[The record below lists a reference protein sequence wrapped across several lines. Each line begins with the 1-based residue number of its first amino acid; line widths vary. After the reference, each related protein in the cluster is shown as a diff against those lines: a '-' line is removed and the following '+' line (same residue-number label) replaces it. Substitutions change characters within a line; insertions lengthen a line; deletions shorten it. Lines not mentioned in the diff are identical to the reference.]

1 MNYWREI
8 CYVLNISYIRSFRNL
23 HHFTIILMLQT
34 KLSWNYNV
42 VYMQI
47 KSLNIAKN
55 GSHKNNLKHKV
66 HFFCKISKMRRNQI
80 YGINSCRHCR
90 KKHLTRVF
98 YCSNINSTWW
108 TCLWIHRIIKKNLGS
123 RLDLSTYS
131 MVYPK
136 MQDRKKWYFV
146 LIQF

>member
-1 MNYWREI
+1 MTKLWNMSDGKCVHIRDEIYRRYLVILLHLPLIIWYESFKDRFDMKYWREI
-8 CYVLNISYIRSFRNL
+8 CYVLNISYIRSFCNL

-66 HFFCKISKMRRNQI
+66 HFFCKISKMRRNLI

-90 KKHLTRVF
+90 K
-98 YCSNINSTWW
+98 NI
-108 TCLWIHRIIKKNLGS
+108 
-123 RLDLSTYS
+123 
-131 MVYPK
+131 
-136 MQDRKKWYFV
+136 
-146 LIQF
+146 

>member
-1 MNYWREI
+1 MKYVRWKMRTYIRDEI
-8 CYVLNISYIRSFRNL
+8 YRRYLVILLHLPLIIWYESFKDRFEHELLTWNMLRPKYILYIRSFCNL

-66 HFFCKISKMRRNQI
+66 HFFCKISKMRRNLI

-90 KKHLTRVF
+90 K
-98 YCSNINSTWW
+98 NI
-108 TCLWIHRIIKKNLGS
+108 
-123 RLDLSTYS
+123 
-131 MVYPK
+131 
-136 MQDRKKWYFV
+136 
-146 LIQF
+146 

>member
-1 MNYWREI
+1 MTKLWNMSDGKCVHIRDEI
-8 CYVLNISYIRSFRNL
+8 YRRYLVILLHLPLIIWYESFKDRFEHELLTWNMLRPKYILYTVLLQFTSF
-23 HHFTIILMLQT
+23 HDHFNMQT

-66 HFFCKISKMRRNQI
+66 HFFCKISKMRRNLI

-90 KKHLTRVF
+90 K
-98 YCSNINSTWW
+98 NI
-108 TCLWIHRIIKKNLGS
+108 
-123 RLDLSTYS
+123 
-131 MVYPK
+131 
-136 MQDRKKWYFV
+136 
-146 LIQF
+146 